1 MKKRNTITSIAVAV
15 ILASSLAACSDS
27 TGDETTDVGGEPTA
41 NALTTPPS
49 AATDEPTSESTE
61 PPGESMDPT
70 MELSPTESTGDG
82 EADTITLPTNALD
95 YADALVVAWGNGN
108 TDQMDVLATS
118 EVIDAL
124 GDEGGPHWD
133 RTASD
138 AGAGSVFVTYTNT
151 EDGRVLELRV
161 QNETASLGQE
171 HAVVEARFS

>member
-1 MKKRNTITSIAVAV
+1 MKKRKTITSIAAAVA
-15 ILASSLAACSDS
+15 LASSLAACSDS
-27 TGDETTDVGGEPTA
+27 TGDETTDVGGEPTVEEP
-41 NALTTPPS
+41 TTPPS
-49 AATDEPTSESTE
+49 TATDEPTSESPE
-61 PPGESMDPT
+61 PTDESTAPTSDP
-70 MELSPTESTGDG
+70 SPTEGASDG
-82 EADTITLPTNALD
+82 ATDTITLPTNALD

-108 TDQMDVLATS
+108 MDQMAIMATP
-118 EVIDAL
+118 EVIDVL

-133 RTASD
+133 RTAND